1 MVKKLGSIII
11 IVSVIV
17 LPFRT
22 FAVAAEKS
30 LGFPQKAIRFI
41 VPYPVGSGSDIQCRG
56 VLPYVEKHLGVKI
69 LIDSRP
75 GADSRLGLNAGWKAV
90 PDGYTL
96 VLPGMPAPI
105 INEKLFPVD
114 YKTREFTHI
123 YAWSQDNMVLVTNS
137 ETWRTLEEFIATAR
151 TKTLSCGV
159 TGTAGLA
166 QIIGLQLEEAAELK
180 PVNWVPFDGGVQTV
194 TNLAGKHIDFGITAT
209 TSAKALVDAG
219 KLRPLLIFSNEKDP
233 TFPDVPFIKKTSL
246 KLTPMPLVRA
256 VFAPP
261 GLSPKIANIVEKA
274 FARAIKE
281 PALVEWANKTRM
293 TIAPLNS
300 KELLAYTIDVEREV
314 SKYIDKAKV
323 K

>member
-123 YAWSQDNMVLVTNS
+123 YAVDYNALLSLSRGSILTEVVLF
-137 ETWRTLEEFIATAR
+137 WGLFLE
-151 TKTLSCGV
+151 S
-159 TGTAGLA
+159 
-166 QIIGLQLEEAAELK
+166 
-180 PVNWVPFDGGVQTV
+180 
-194 TNLAGKHIDFGITAT
+194 
-209 TSAKALVDAG
+209 
-219 KLRPLLIFSNEKDP
+219 IFL
-233 TFPDVPFIKKTSL
+233 F
-246 KLTPMPLVRA
+246 
-256 VFAPP
+256 
-261 GLSPKIANIVEKA
+261 
-274 FARAIKE
+274 
-281 PALVEWANKTRM
+281 
-293 TIAPLNS
+293 
-300 KELLAYTIDVEREV
+300 
-314 SKYIDKAKV
+314 
-323 K
+323 